1 MTALLL
7 GAYGL
12 ILSLVVPGPLAKAH
26 WPDRAPIAAIML
38 WQAITLA
45 SVLSALGVVLA
56 APEELTRAFG
66 SGKPVTAAA
75 LVGALAVAA
84 LIVLRLLVSLYG
96 VSRRSRARRE
106 RHRTL
111 VDLLDRAEKSREIG
125 PEHLRV
131 LDGALP
137 LAYCVPGRE
146 PRVVLSGGALEVL
159 DRAQVDAV
167 VAHEQ
172 IHLRHRHDVVME
184 SFTAFY
190 RAVPRPLRS
199 RKPLDAVH
207 LLLEMVADDGAL
219 RRTGPAPLRAAL
231 QRLGDALPLAEEVG
245 SPSAGDVA
253 PTGDARRRRVD
264 RLSLSHTASV
274 GRTTLAGALAI
285 AILVLP
291 TVILVVPWL
300 DKALNAWPFQ

>member
-7 GAYGL
+7 GLLGL
-12 ILSLVVPGPLAKAH
+12 LLSLVVPGPLAKAR
-26 WPDRAPIAAIML
+26 WPDRAPAAAIAL

-45 SVLSALGVVLA
+45 AVLSALGVVFA
-56 APEELTRAFG
+56 APQEFTQAVG

-75 LVGALAVAA
+75 LIGSLAVAA
-84 LIVLRLLVSLYG
+84 LIVLRLLISLYG
-96 VSRRSRARRE
+96 VSKRSRVRRE

-111 VDLLDRAEKSREIG
+111 VDLLDRAEESRSLGGES
-125 PEHLRV
+125 LRV

-146 PRVVLSGGALEVL
+146 PRVVLSGGALKVL
-159 DRAQVDAV
+159 DRGQVDAV

-172 IHLRHRHDVVME
+172 VHLRHRHDVVME

-199 RKPLDAVH
+199 RQPLDAVH
-207 LLLEMVADDGAL
+207 QLLEMVADDGA
-219 RRTGPAPLRAAL
+219 RRRCGSGPLREAIE
-231 QRLGDALPLAEEVG
+231 RLTDAVPLTDDLAPEGD
-245 SPSAGDVA
+245 S
-253 PTGDARRRRVD
+253 RRRRLA
-264 RLSLSHTASV
+264 RLAVSHTRSV
-274 GRTTLAGALAI
+274 TVTALAGAAAI

-300 DKALNAWPFQ
+300 GEALNHWPF